1 MQAVWASALTILT
14 EMLTEKELKL
24 WIHPLRPLQLEP
36 KTLALGCPNK
46 FFLSWVKEKYLP
58 RIQGAVR
65 GAAEK
70 RTDLETGLDIKLE
83 LDPVEAQPARPAPAA
98 QAYQYELPH
107 INVYQQTPLR
117 FNQRFTFD
125 RFVVGQGNHFAYSVS
140 VAMASEPDLN
150 TSALMLLSA
159 PGLGKSHLSQAIGHH
174 ILSGDPK
181 KRVFYLTAE
190 DFTNEMV
197 YSIKNNRLETFKNK
211 YRSACDVLV
220 LEEINFLAG
229 KEKIQTELAFTLD
242 RLMENRR
249 KIVFTSTQPPKDI
262 PKLKRKLLSR
272 FNTSIMTTIAP
283 PDFDTRLRILK
294 SKAEEHGLRL
304 KDNVLALM
312 AQRLTQDVRQMESC
326 LCSLAAKSRLL
337 ARRIDLELAE
347 EVMRDL
353 VEARPGSSVDLD
365 AVLELICRYYGVS
378 ADELRSRSRRKNVC
392 EPRKVGIFL
401 LRETTDMSLSDIGKV
416 FDRNH
421 STVVHAL
428 NTFQQSC
435 QKDVKLKGQVDF
447 LKKQLESQ
455 RA

>member
-1 MQAVWASALTILT
+1 MQAVWASALSILT

-24 WIHPLRPLQLEP
+24 WIHPLLPLNLEQH
-36 KTLALGCPNK
+36 TLALGCPNK
-46 FFLSWVKEKYLP
+46 FFLSWVKEKYLA
-58 RIQGAVR
+58 RIERAVED
-65 GAAEK
+65 AAK
-70 RTDLETGLDIKLE
+70 HRTDLEDGLSIKLE
-83 LDPVEAQPARPAPAA
+83 LAPAEAPQARPAPAV
-98 QAYQYELPH
+98 AYQYELPH
-107 INVYQQTPLR
+107 INVYQQAPLR

-125 RFVVGQGNHFAYSVS
+125 RFIVGQGNHFAYSVS
-140 VAMASEPDLN
+140 LAMASEPDLD

-174 ILSGDPK
+174 ILAGDPR

-190 DFTNEMV
+190 DFANEMV
-197 YSIKNNRLETFKNK
+197 YSIKNNRIETFKNK

-220 LEEINFLAG
+220 LEEINFLSG
-229 KEKIQTELAFTLD
+229 KEKIQAELTYTLD

-262 PKLKRKLLSR
+262 PKLRHKLLSR
-272 FNTSIMTTIAP
+272 FNTSLMTTIAP

-294 SKAEEHGLRL
+294 AKAEELRL
-304 KDNVLALM
+304 TLKENVLALI
-312 AQRLTQDVRQMESC
+312 AKRLTQDVRQMESC

-337 ARRIDLELAE
+337 SRRIDAELVE

-353 VEARPGSSVDLD
+353 VESRAGSSVDLD
-365 AVLELICRYYGVS
+365 SVLELVCRYYGVS
-378 ADELRSRSRRKNVC
+378 PEDLRSRSRRKNVA
-392 EPRKVGIFL
+392 EPRKMGIFL
-401 LRETTDMSLSDIGKV
+401 LRKTTDLSLSDIGKA

-421 STVVHAL
+421 STVLHAL

-447 LKKQLESQ
+447 LRQQLENQ
-455 RA
+455 RI